1 VPAPVNPKV
10 ELEKAKQALEV
21 QKHQDE
27 MQLAIAEMQ
36 GALKLNEAKIAELQA
51 KATKELSEAQGVAT
65 GHQIALIEAQIG
77 AEKAHHDSIVKALGI
92 LQKHVEMQQKA
103 AEQQAGKPQ
112 QQEAPTT
119 AAPAAAA

>member
-1 VPAPVNPKV
+1 V
-10 ELEKAKQALEV
+10 ELEKAKQALEA

-51 KATKELSEAQGVAT
+51 KATKELSEAQGVDT

-77 AEKAHHDSIVKALGI
+77 AEKVHHDSMAKALGI

-103 AEQQAGKPQ
+103 AEQQAGQ
-112 QQEAPTT
+112 QQQQAAPTT